1 MIPSRPAA
9 QRAGLVLGLVSTA
22 FASPAMALTLEE
34 ALTRAERQHPQLQ
47 AARAQVQLAE
57 ARAEVARQPLLP
69 TATLDV
75 SHTQQTA
82 NFVPRPG
89 FVPRTINVS
98 ALGQSAEPFPFWQAT
113 AQGRWTAWDFGR
125 TDAQVLVQT
134 RTAAAATSD
143 VETLRQALR
152 LQVATAFLQ
161 ALAAEQVVAQ
171 ADDARRLAKARRDVA
186 QRKVE
191 ASVRPLLDVQK
202 ADADLAAA
210 EVAVLRAEE
219 ALRSCRVALAAAMGN
234 GAGLADDD
242 TLRWP
247 EAAAAA
253 GAALERSVAETADRD
268 RAVRDAA
275 ARRPEFAAL
284 QARIS
289 ALQADLAAQDRAIR
303 PTLYVSAQTSLA
315 GTEMA
320 GLVWNAGVTGGVN
333 WGLTPLWTQSA
344 QMQASRAQ
352 IRALQAQRDQQL
364 LLLQTDVEQARLAL
378 AQAHKR
384 LPAVEALLKWAA
396 EAKSSASKRYEAGLA
411 TALEVSDAESQWN
424 QARLQK
430 TDAEVAVLV
439 ARARLAF
446 ALGLL

>member
-1 MIPSRPAA
+1 MPVVVLSKTKSCALVALAA
-9 QRAGLVLGLVSTA
+9 
-22 FASPAMALTLEE
+22 ASAASSAHALTLEE
-34 ALTRAERQHPQLQ
+34 ALLRAERQHPQLQ
-47 AARAQVQLAE
+47 AARAQVQVVE

-69 TATLDV
+69 TASLDV
-75 SHTQQTA
+75 NHSQQTA

-89 FVPRTINVS
+89 FVPRTINVA
-98 ALGQSAEPFPFWQAT
+98 ALSQSAEPFPFWQAT

-134 RTAAAATSD
+134 RTAAAATAD
-143 VETLRQALR
+143 VAALRQALR
-152 LQVATAFLQ
+152 FQVASAYLQ
-161 ALAAEQVVAQ
+161 ALASEQVLAQ
-171 ADDARRLAKARRDVA
+171 AQDARQLAATRREVAR
-186 QRKVE
+186 RKVE
-191 ASVRPLLDVQK
+191 ASVRPALDLQK
-202 ADADLAAA
+202 SDADLAAA

-219 ALRSCRVALAAAMGN
+219 GVRSARVALAATMGDA
-234 GAGLADDD
+234 GALADADP
-242 TLRWP
+242 LLWP

-253 GAALERSVAETADRD
+253 GEALERSVASPAERKQ
-268 RAVRDAA
+268 AVADAA

-284 QARIS
+284 QARVA
-289 ALQADLAAQDRAIR
+289 ALEADVAAQDRTIR
-303 PTLYVSAQTSLA
+303 PTLYVSAQTSVA
-315 GTEMA
+315 GTA
-320 GLVWNAGVTGGVN
+320 LSGLVWNAGVTGGVN

-344 QMQASRAQ
+344 QLQATRAQ

-364 LLLQTDVEQARLAL
+364 LALQTDVEQARLAL
-378 AQAHKR
+378 AQAQKR

-396 EAKSSASKRYEAGLA
+396 EARTSATKRYEAGVA

-430 TDAEVAVLV
+430 TDAEVSVLV